1 MRSIRIY
8 DQGYRIALLYKE
20 GRKYDYAITLSTP
33 LRRTRLKKGDYVP
46 QIFSIPDFMMKLKE
60 RVINS
65 RIQIASEI
73 EELVQGYE

>member
-33 LRRTRLKKGDYVP
+33 LRITKLKKGDYAYK
-46 QIFSIPDFMMKLKE
+46 IFNIPDFMVKLKE
-60 RVINS
+60 RVITSNT
-65 RIQIASEI
+65 QIANEI
-73 EELVQGYE
+73 KELVGL

>member
-33 LRRTRLKKGDYVP
+33 LRRTRLKKGDYVYK
-46 QIFSIPDFMMKLKE
+46 IFSIPDFMVKLKE
-60 RVINS
+60 RVLTSNT
-65 RIQIASEI
+65 QIANEI
-73 EELVQGYE
+73 KELVGL